1 MFKIIIKHYNS
12 KFNVVKFNKMQI
24 NYTER
29 IIWIKVLRQ
38 VLDMVIID
46 EYYTHNKCYKIL
58 LYY

>member
-1 MFKIIIKHYNS
+1 
-12 KFNVVKFNKMQI
+12 MQI

>member
-1 MFKIIIKHYNS
+1 
-12 KFNVVKFNKMQI
+12 MQI

-46 EYYTHNKCYKIL
+46 E
-58 LYY
+58 LYS